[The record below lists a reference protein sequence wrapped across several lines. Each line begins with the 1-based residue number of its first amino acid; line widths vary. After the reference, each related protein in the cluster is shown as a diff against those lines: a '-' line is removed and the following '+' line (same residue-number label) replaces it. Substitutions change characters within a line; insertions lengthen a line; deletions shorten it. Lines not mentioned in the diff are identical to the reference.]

1 MSGRARSGF
10 LLAMPIQ
17 STSFLFYFLG
27 VCILSNDEKGPWLFR
42 FFLGVWNTT
51 QLCGDYLHYFIN
63 HEIGVSIQQAV
74 FQWKVRPVIFL
85 WRKCVSW
92 NSGLFF
98 SLVEQ
103 RFSFLLKKS
112 TISRWNVL
120 VTNSMV
126 GDGHE
131 PQSRWLYLPTA
142 RIPPIIKP
150 HLTPARPKKYDSD
163 LS

>member
-1 MSGRARSGF
+1 MESKAGDFFVAKMCVLKF
-10 LLAMPIQ
+10 
-17 STSFLFYFLG
+17 G
-27 VCILSNDEKGPWLFR
+27 V
-42 FFLGVWNTT
+42 V
-51 QLCGDYLHYFIN
+51 
-63 HEIGVSIQQAV
+63 
-74 FQWKVRPVIFL
+74 
-85 WRKCVSW
+85 
-92 NSGLFF
+92 F

-103 RFSFLLKKS
+103 RLSFLLKKT